1 MLRQTACIVFFLA
14 IAPVAYAQSAPT
26 ATPTMEPEAREAR
39 ISALI
44 AKGERE
50 ARAGRLPE
58 AALAYSDAF
67 DLRRDPRIGGR
78 LGVLLVQLDNAVVAA
93 DLLMNALERATNASP
108 DERLAFFKAYEVAR
122 SRVCR
127 LEITVSEAHAQI
139 SLDGRVTQQDGVTA
153 FAMFVPPGD
162 HELRAKLPGFRDAAV
177 HIVAAKGAT
186 LEVELKLEPEVAS
199 LPVLPA
205 IVAPPKRDPLPV
217 LRSSNVVTDP
227 NYSTKEDPFY
237 EPPKPKKTEEKRG
250 LRFAVIGGVVTVFGV
265 ASWDPAVG
273 GVLGGR
279 LSPNEYL
286 SFGLEGRA
294 AWLTSGVGGARISAM
309 TVGGLMSGCGHLKWF
324 FGCALGHLGAL
335 NLDFGNET
343 FTGKKYSWF
352 MPGVGGRLGARVNL
366 KSFVFEANADV
377 LRMRTGTRVA
387 IDQVVIAEQP
397 PWMLAGQLIGGWE
410 W

>member
-14 IAPVAYAQSAPT
+14 TAPAAHAQSAPVT
-26 ATPTMEPEAREAR
+26 APTMEPEAREAR
-39 ISALI
+39 ISALV

-67 DLRRDPRIGGR
+67 DLRRDPRLGGR

-127 LEITVSEAHAQI
+127 LEITVSEAHAKI

-162 HELRAKLPGFRDAAV
+162 HELRANLTGFRDAAV

-186 LEVELKLEPEVAS
+186 LEVELKLEPEVAP

-205 IVAPPKRDPLPV
+205 IVAPPTHDPLPV
-217 LRSSNVVTDP
+217 MRSSNVVTDP

-237 EPPKPKKTEEKRG
+237 EPPNRKSCKKSE
-250 LRFAVIGGVVTVFGV
+250 VC
-265 ASWDPAVG
+265 ASP
-273 GVLGGR
+273 
-279 LSPNEYL
+279 
-286 SFGLEGRA
+286 
-294 AWLTSGVGGARISAM
+294 
-309 TVGGLMSGCGHLKWF
+309 
-324 FGCALGHLGAL
+324 
-335 NLDFGNET
+335 
-343 FTGKKYSWF
+343 
-352 MPGVGGRLGARVNL
+352 
-366 KSFVFEANADV
+366 
-377 LRMRTGTRVA
+377 
-387 IDQVVIAEQP
+387 
-397 PWMLAGQLIGGWE
+397 
-410 W
+410 